1 MRRVQSLSRLC
12 LENENRS
19 LCSGLGKYRVNMLNF
34 AFTGDLAGRLAAVFG
49 SFPADTVITPERC
62 PEGMNGDITVN
73 CFRFARLCGASP
85 DKVTA
90 EVAGFLSGHA
100 DVESVETVKAFVNVT
115 LTPAALYRDS
125 LGNAKALLEAG
136 LTAPDKRRKIL
147 IEYSAPNTNKPQ
159 HLGHVRN
166 NTLGM
171 SLASLLKRVGHDVT
185 EINLVN
191 DRGIHIC
198 KSMIAYQR
206 FGNGCTPESTGM
218 KGDHLVGK
226 FYVDYNNALSVEIAA
241 LKAAR
246 PELADKNSEELFLE
260 TELGQATQK
269 MLQDWE
275 AGDPEVRSLWQKM
288 NSWVFAGFAETYRR
302 MGIDFDH
309 TYLESQTYLLGKD
322 IIASGLERGVFARR
336 DDGAVICD
344 LGKMGQKVVLR
355 SDGTSVYITQ
365 DIGTTLL
372 KYQDYKPQSMV
383 WVVGDEQNLHF
394 KMLFEIMKRLG
405 YEWAD
410 DLYHLSYGM
419 VNLPT
424 GKMKSREGTVVDA
437 DDLFA
442 EMVKLATESCR
453 ERAGENVPEAELAAR
468 GEIIGMGALKF
479 MLLKFN
485 AKTTMMF
492 DPQASIR
499 FEGDTGPYVQYAC
512 ARINSIERR
521 AAEKNI
527 DFDAARVNW
536 SLLTAKAEKSLAALA
551 AFYPAA
557 LQLAAERRDCSS
569 LVEYLLDLAKAFNR
583 FYRECPVL
591 AADNQELAAARLA
604 MCAAVRTVLT
614 DGLNTLTIGVPDAM

>member
-1 MRRVQSLSRLC
+1 MQQFQWL
-12 LENENRS
+12 
-19 LCSGLGKYRVNMLNF
+19 
-34 AFTGDLAGRLAAVFG
+34 GDLVAFLNREFER
-49 SFPADTVITPERC
+49 FPADTVIAPERC
-62 PEGMNGDITVN
+62 PEGMNGEFTIN
-73 CFRFARLCGASP
+73 CFRFAKLCTGNPMTTAA
-85 DKVTA
+85 KVA
-90 EVAGFLSGHA
+90 EFLGSHA
-100 DVESVETVKAFVNVT
+100 DVAAAEVIKAFVNVT
-115 LTPAALYRDS
+115 LKAAALHRDS
-125 LGNAKALLEAG
+125 VADTARLFEAG
-136 LTAPDKRRKIL
+136 KFDAAERKRIL

-171 SLASLLKRVGHDVT
+171 SLASLLKRVGHDVI

-206 FGNGCTPESTGM
+206 FGSGVTPESTGI

-226 FYVDYNNALSVEIAA
+226 FYVEYNKALSEEIAA
-241 LKAAR
+241 LKAER
-246 PELADKNSEELFLE
+246 PELADKDSEELFLE

-269 MLQDWE
+269 MLLDWE
-275 AGDPEVRSLWQKM
+275 AGDPEVRALWQTM
-288 NSWVFAGFAETYRR
+288 NSWVFAGFDATYRR
-302 MGIDFDH
+302 MGIHFEH

-322 IIASGLERGVFARR
+322 IIAEGLKQGVFTTRA
-336 DDGAVICD
+336 DGAVICS
-344 LGKMGQKVVLR
+344 LGKLGDKVVLR

-372 KYQDYKPQSMV
+372 KYRDYQPQSMI

-394 KMLFEIMKRLG
+394 QMLFEIMRKLG
-405 YEWAD
+405 YEWAN

-419 VNLPT
+419 VNLPS

-442 EMVKLATESCR
+442 EMVELATASCR
-453 ERAGENVPEAELAAR
+453 ERADEDTDAAELAKR

-485 AKTTMMF
+485 AKTTMLF

-512 ARINSIERR
+512 ARIQSIARKAEERG
-521 AAEKNI
+521 I
-527 DFDAARVNW
+527 DFAAAHVDW
-536 SLLTAKAEKSLAALA
+536 SLLDSPAERALSA
-551 AFYPAA
+551 LTSFYPAA
-557 LQLAAERRDCSS
+557 LHLAAERRDAAS

-591 AADNQELAAARLA
+591 TAETPQLVAARLA
-604 MCAAVRTVLT
+604 MCMALRDVLA
-614 DGLNTLTIGVPDAM
+614 DGLATLTIQVPDAM